1 MIKKIWT
8 IFLRDLKVNTRE
20 FLTLYLLVFPIL
32 FGIGVNLLTPGI
44 TDTSITI
51 AFVENENQDMQ
62 DYFDDFSKVE
72 VFSDEEAIQ
81 ARVEER
87 DDIMGILED
96 EQGYYILTQGNEA
109 DYLVNMV
116 KTVKALYDSGASLE
130 ETSAVIHDFDQEVPP
145 LKTMLVNIMLLMTS
159 VLAGMLISINIIE
172 EKSDNTISAMHLSP
186 VSRTAFIMGKSLIGV
201 FLAIYGSVVLLITTG
216 YGNVNMLQALVA
228 IFSVS
233 ILSILVGFIQGLNAE
248 DIMGAAAGV
257 KMMFLP
263 VGAAVAS
270 VELLSDKWQ
279 RLFYWVPYYWTYKGN
294 VSVLTGTATWP
305 QIILYTGIVLLIC
318 AGVFVILAPRIKKGL
333 E

>member
-1 MIKKIWT
+1 MIKKIWI
-8 IFLRDLKVNTRE
+8 IFIRDLKVNTRE

-44 TDTSITI
+44 TDTSISI
-51 AFVENENQDMQ
+51 AFIEKENVEMAS
-62 DYFDDFSKVE
+62 YFKDFANLES
-72 VFSDEEAIQ
+72 FPDEEALKKRI
-81 ARVEER
+81 EGR
-87 DDIMGILED
+87 DDIIGILKDQE
-96 EQGYYILTQGNEA
+96 GSYILAQGNEPTYVIDLVKLIKTLYESDA
-109 DYLVNMV
+109 DLN
-116 KTVKALYDSGASLE
+116 
-130 ETSAVIHDFDQEVPP
+130 ETSAVIHDFGQDVPP

-186 VSRTAFIMGKSLIGV
+186 VSRLGFIFGKSLIGV
-201 FLAIYGSVVLLITTG
+201 FLAIYGSVVLLWTTG
-216 YGNVNMLQALVA
+216 YTDVNILQAILA

-233 ILSILVGFIQGLNAE
+233 LLSIVVGFIQGLNAE

-263 VGAAVAS
+263 VAAAVAS

-279 RLFYWVPYYWTYKGN
+279 MLFYWVPYYWTYKGN
-294 VSVLTGTATWP
+294 VAILTKNATWP
-305 QIILYTGIVLLIC
+305 QILLYSGIVLILCAAVFALLI
-318 AGVFVILAPRIKKGL
+318 PRIKKGL